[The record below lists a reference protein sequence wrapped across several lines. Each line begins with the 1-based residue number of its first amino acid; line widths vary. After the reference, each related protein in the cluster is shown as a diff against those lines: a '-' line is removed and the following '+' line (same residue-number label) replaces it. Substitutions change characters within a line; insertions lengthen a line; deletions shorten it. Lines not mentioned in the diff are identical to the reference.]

1 VASRRFGAGHAELQ
15 VIENRGRKRS
25 GGNYGRPVWR
35 AAAGASREG
44 WNEKCSRDGRE
55 RDPTHQP
62 DATPARA
69 ACSVA
74 WKRAQ
79 RRTTMTLY
87 FRVQIAGEIH
97 EVRVDVGSEP
107 PQSEWPRLEE
117 FAATTAW
124 LEHSRLLP
132 RGVLNAID

>member
-1 VASRRFGAGHAELQ
+1 
-15 VIENRGRKRS
+15 
-25 GGNYGRPVWR
+25 
-35 AAAGASREG
+35 
-44 WNEKCSRDGRE
+44 
-55 RDPTHQP
+55 
-62 DATPARA
+62 
-69 ACSVA
+69 
-74 WKRAQ
+74 
-79 RRTTMTLY
+79 MTLY

-97 EVRVDVGSEP
+97 EVRVDVGGEP